1 MPGRWNSKANEGRLR
16 VGSYNR
22 RMKTLT
28 ITRPDDWHLHLRDS
42 AAMAA
47 VLPDTA
53 RRFARAIVMPNLKP
67 PVTTVALAAAY
78 RERILGALPAGLEFQ
93 PLMTLYLTD
102 NMAPGEIDAAQ
113 ASGFVHAVK
122 LYPAG
127 ATTNSDAGVT
137 DLKKCAATL
146 ARMETLG
153 LPLLV
158 HGEVTDPSVDVFDR
172 EAVFIDTVLAPLL
185 RDFPALNLVLEHIT
199 TSDGIAFVKAGGA
212 NVAGT
217 LTAHHLLL
225 NRNAI
230 FAGGI
235 RPHHYCLP
243 VLKRET
249 HRRALVAA
257 AISGSP
263 KFFLGTDSAPH
274 AQSTKEAACG
284 CAGCYT
290 ANAGIELYAEVFD
303 AENALDRLEGFASF
317 HGPDFYGL
325 PRNVGTIT
333 LAREPMV
340 VPASLDYLPGD
351 RLVPLRAGESIAW
364 RLV

>member
-1 MPGRWNSKANEGRLR
+1 
-16 VGSYNR
+16 
-22 RMKTLT
+22 
-28 ITRPDDWHLHLRDS
+28 
-42 AAMAA
+42 
-47 VLPDTA
+47 
-53 RRFARAIVMPNLKP
+53 MPNLKP

-78 RERILGALPAGLEFQ
+78 RERILAALPVGMDFS

-102 NMAPGEIDAAQ
+102 NMAPSEIDAAR

-146 ARMETLG
+146 ARMEKLG

-158 HGEVTDPSVDVFDR
+158 HGEVTDPAVDVFDR
-172 EAVFIDTVLAPLL
+172 EAVFIDRVLVPLL
-185 RDFPALNLVLEHIT
+185 RDFPALKLVLEHIT
-199 TSDGIAFVKAGGA
+199 TRDGIDFVTAGGA

-303 AENALDRLEGFASF
+303 AENALDKLEAFASF
-317 HGPDFYGL
+317 HGADFYGL
-325 PRNVGTIT
+325 PRNAGAIT
-333 LAREPMV
+333 LKREAQA

>member
-1 MPGRWNSKANEGRLR
+1 MQ
-16 VGSYNR
+16 
-22 RMKTLT
+22 TLT
-28 ITRPDDWHLHLRDS
+28 LTRPDDWHLHLRDG
-42 AAMAA
+42 AALAA

-78 RERILGALPAGLEFQ
+78 RDRILAALPAGMNFT
-93 PLMTLYLTD
+93 PLLTLYLTD
-102 NMAPGEIDAAQ
+102 NMPPAEIDAVK
-113 ASGFVHAVK
+113 ASGVVHAIK

-127 ATTNSDAGVT
+127 ATTNSDAGVS

-146 ARMETLG
+146 ARMEQLG
-153 LPLLV
+153 VPLLV
-158 HGEVTDPSVDVFDR
+158 HGEVTDPAVDIFDR
-172 EAVFIDTVLAPLL
+172 EAVFIDTVLRPLL
-185 RDFPALNLVLEHIT
+185 SEFPKLKLVLEHIT
-199 TSDGIAFVKAGGA
+199 TKDGIDFVTGNGA

-243 VLKRET
+243 VLKREN
-249 HRRALVAA
+249 HRQALVAA
-257 AISGSP
+257 AISGNP

-274 AQSTKEAACG
+274 GQSTKEAACG

-290 ANAGIELYAEVFD
+290 AHAGIELYAEAFEAVG
-303 AENALDRLEGFASF
+303 ALDKLEAFASCF
-317 HGPDFYGL
+317 GPDWYEL
-325 PRNVGTIT
+325 PRNAEKLT
-333 LAREPMV
+333 LRREAMT
-340 VPASLDYLPGD
+340 VPASLDYTDSD
-351 RLVPLRAGESIAW
+351 RLVPLRAGETVAW
-364 RLV
+364 RLA